1 MDYYE
6 TVMLHYLRADRVI
19 FLNSEY
25 CIQLNEAANPDMSGP
40 HWYCDAVATNFRNK
54 AIFLYEISY
63 SKGLQSLTKRL
74 REWHADWNGL
84 RLALIRDSFLHG
96 DWPIRPWLFVPEEY
110 VPVLLRRLDEIR
122 AGEPL
127 RFLPRITTLEMIQPW
142 RFQSWNRTGE
152 REKPDCI
159 PVEMQS

>member
-25 CIQLNEAANPDMSGP
+25 CTQLNEAANPDMSGP
-40 HWYCDAVATNFRNK
+40 HWYCDAVATDFRNK
-54 AIFLYEISY
+54 AIFLCEISY

-96 DWPIRPWLFVPEEY
+96 DHAQSRPHRLF
-110 VPVLLRRLDEIR
+110 
-122 AGEPL
+122 A
-127 RFLPRITTLEMIQPW
+127 TTLASIGSTVG
-142 RFQSWNRTGE
+142 RFG
-152 REKPDCI
+152 
-159 PVEMQS
+159 